1 MTRGGRG
8 ALRLRH
14 TVIVSGESEL
24 WMTYVR
30 ANAAVWRAAAVYP
43 HTIGDAREWARAQL
57 VDQGVPEAAI
67 IDAVL
72 IVSEL
77 LTSVLREA
85 PGEAELTLF
94 AEGELLTITC
104 ADRDTAEVRSGTLDR
119 TSPFGRTLALV
130 DLLSRACFIRRRTG
144 GGKRVIALL
153 AIDTK

>member
-1 MTRGGRG
+1 
-8 ALRLRH
+8 
-14 TVIVSGESEL
+14 
-24 WMTYVR
+24 MTYVR
-30 ANAAVWRAAAVYP
+30 PNAAVWRTAAVYP
-43 HTIGDAREWARAQL
+43 HTIGDAREWARTQL
-57 VDQGVPEAAI
+57 VDRGVPEAAI

-94 AEGELLTITC
+94 VEGELLTVTC

-119 TSPFGRTLALV
+119 NSPFGRSLALV
-130 DLLSRACFIRRRTG
+130 DLISRACFVRKRVG

-153 AIDTK
+153 AMDIK